1 MFKVFQLHHS
11 NVGDVVLFCCC
22 SIYVRGVS
30 TASSYCCSSFLVFVA
45 ITYSCCFSCF
55 NLFLQ
60 RQGVCVCVCG
70 RGGELGVGC
79 EGELVAG
86 GGARGG
92 DAGGRAD
99 FLC

>member
-1 MFKVFQLHHS
+1 M
-11 NVGDVVLFCCC
+11 
-22 SIYVRGVS
+22 
-30 TASSYCCSSFLVFVA
+30 
-45 ITYSCCFSCF
+45 
-55 NLFLQ
+55 
-60 RQGVCVCVCG
+60 CVCG